1 MRRFRA
7 FLVGFV
13 SFLALAAGSA
23 AADQAG
29 TFALPAKAVKHVL
42 LISVDGLH
50 EVDLARFIA
59 AHPQSALAGL
69 AAHGAH
75 YRNAAAAM
83 PSDSFPGLLAMIT
96 GGTPKSTGV
105 YYDDSYD
112 RSLSPPGSNCATK
125 GTEIVYDESIDKN
138 VDAPDGGGGINP
150 AALPLDPANGCKPVY
165 PHQFLRVNTAFEVV
179 KAAGGRTAWADKHPS
194 YQPNQVEH
202 LFSLA
207 SCSSRVGVS
216 GGAQ

>member
-1 MRRFRA
+1 MEGSSMRRFRA
-7 FLVGFV
+7 FLAGFV
-13 SFLALAAGSA
+13 SFLALAAGPV

-112 RSLSPPGSNCATK
+112 RTLYPPGSRR
-125 GTEIVYDESIDKN
+125 E
-138 VDAPDGGGGINP
+138 GGGDHQPDQRQAFGRL
-150 AALPLDPANGCKPVY
+150 ALGPRPPRRKRGERPGRAGN
-165 PHQFLRVNTAFEVV
+165 LRDEL
-179 KAAGGRTAWADKHPS
+179 P
-194 YQPNQVEH
+194 
-202 LFSLA
+202 
-207 SCSSRVGVS
+207 
-216 GGAQ
+216 